1 MEDIK
6 INDLLNWINDKE
18 IKAIIG
24 DENIYFTD
32 NINKINHYGM
42 TQERNLMLTDKALY
56 NMKKKALKRRISYDL
71 LRGIT
76 YSKGCNEFV
85 VHGNVAEYDYQYISN
100 DKELIMCYISVF
112 YNKSV
117 KKPIKICEVQ
127 DKSLKNYVTGKK
139 EKKKD
144 VSFSKMDEKFLIDT
158 EEFVKQN
165 IKLVLKSGTSGGI
178 TNMSAEDKKK
188 RTNTIFSKHKTIKTV
203 GLEDFQ
209 IMKVLGRGSFGK
221 VCLVQYKPTK
231 EYYAMKSLKKD
242 VLLDQDQVES
252 TLLEKKILQTLDHP
266 FLVGMVFCFQTE
278 ERIYFVMPFVR
289 GGELFQ
295 HLRTAKFFK
304 EDKVRFYAASIGLAL
319 DYLHNKGIIY
329 RDIKP
334 ENILIGEDGYL
345 KLIDFGMAKIVKD
358 NEKATSF
365 CGTPEYL
372 APEIITGEGH
382 NRSADWWSF
391 GILIFEMLCGIPPF
405 YCENTEKMYDLITHA
420 ELRFPKR
427 IQLSDNSKDLLRKLL
442 IKKQNNRLG
451 AQNGFAEIKTHP
463 FFNGFSFEDLLAKK
477 IPPPFKPQ
485 LSGTLDVGNF
495 DEEFTSEDVVTSAI
509 PEKNLEFIKR
519 NQEQFNEFN
528 A

>member
-1 MEDIK
+1 MQGIK
-6 INDLLNWINDKE
+6 VNDMLNWANDKE
-18 IKAIIG
+18 ILSILKGETLYYCDSI
-24 DENIYFTD
+24 T
-32 NINKINHYGM
+32 KINHYGM
-42 TQERNLMLTDKALY
+42 SQERSIILTDKGLY
-56 NMKKKALKRRISYDL
+56 NMKKRTFRRKMPYNLI
-71 LRGIT
+71 RGVT
-76 YSKGCNEFV
+76 YSKLTYEFV
-85 VHGNVAEYDYQYISN
+85 VHGNDDEYDYNYISPDRN
-100 DKELIMCYISVF
+100 LIICLLAIF
-112 YNKSV
+112 YQNINF
-117 KKPIKICEVQ
+117 KPLKICEVQ
-127 DKSLKNYVTGKK
+127 EKSLKNYVTGKK

-144 VSFSKMDEKFLIDT
+144 NSFSRMDLKFLIDT
-158 EEFVKQN
+158 ADFINKN
-165 IKLVLKSGTSGGI
+165 ISEVSDGNKNVGG
-178 TNMSAEDKKK
+178 SKEDKK
-188 RTNTIFSKHKTIKTV
+188 RSNTIFSKHKTIKTV
-203 GLEDFQ
+203 SLEDFQ

-221 VCLVQYKPTK
+221 VTLVQYKQTG

-252 TLLEKKILQTLDHP
+252 TILEKKILQSLDHP

-295 HLRTAKFFK
+295 HLRTARYFP
-304 EDKVRFYAASIGLAL
+304 EEKVKFYAASIGLAL
-319 DYLHNKGIIY
+319 DYLHSKGIIY

-345 KLIDFGMAKIVKD
+345 KLIDFGMAKIIK
-358 NEKATSF
+358 NGEKATSF

-405 YCENTEKMYDLITHA
+405 YCENNEKMYELIMHA
-420 ELRFPKR
+420 ELKFPKK
-427 IQLSDNSKDLLRKLL
+427 IPISDNAKDLLRKLL

-451 AQNGFAEIKTHP
+451 AQKGFAEIRVHP
-463 FFNGFSFEDLLAKK
+463 FFSGFNFDALLAKK
-477 IPPPFKPQ
+477 IPPPFVPK
-485 LSGTLDVGNF
+485 LSSKLDVGNF

>member
-1 MEDIK
+1 MQGIK
-6 INDLLNWINDKE
+6 VNDMLNWANDKE
-18 IKAIIG
+18 ILSILKGETLYYCDSI
-24 DENIYFTD
+24 T
-32 NINKINHYGM
+32 KVNHYGM
-42 TQERNLMLTDKALY
+42 AQERSIILTDKALY
-56 NMKKKALKRRISYDL
+56 NMKKRTFRRKMPYSII
-71 LRGIT
+71 RGIT
-76 YSKGCNEFV
+76 YSKLTYEFV
-85 VHGNVAEYDYQYISN
+85 VHGNDDEYDYQYISPERN
-100 DKELIMCYISVF
+100 LIICLMAIF
-112 YNKSV
+112 YQNLNS
-117 KKPIKICEVQ
+117 KPLKICEVQ
-127 DKSLKNYVTGKK
+127 EKSLKAFVTGKK

-144 VSFSKMDEKFLIDT
+144 NSFSRMDTKFLIDT
-158 EEFVKQN
+158 QEFINKNIGEISDGKKQDN
-165 IKLVLKSGTSGGI
+165 GKD
-178 TNMSAEDKKK
+178 DKK
-188 RTNTIFSKHKTIKTV
+188 RSNTIFSKHQTIKTV
-203 GLEDFQ
+203 SLDDFQ
-209 IMKVLGRGSFGK
+209 VMKVLGRGSFGK
-221 VCLVQYKPTK
+221 VTLVQYKKTG

-252 TLLEKKILQTLDHP
+252 TILEKKILQSLDHP

-295 HLRTAKFFK
+295 HLRASKFFP
-304 EDKVRFYAASIGLAL
+304 EDKVKFYSASIGLAL
-319 DYLHNKGIIY
+319 DYLHSKGIIY

-345 KLIDFGMAKIVKD
+345 KLIDFGMAKIVK
-358 NEKATSF
+358 NGEKATSF

-382 NRSADWWSF
+382 NSSADWWSF

-405 YCENTEKMYDLITHA
+405 YCENNEKMYELIMHA
-420 ELRFPKR
+420 ELKFPKK
-427 IQLSDNSKDLLRKLL
+427 IPMSDEAKDLLKKLL

-451 AQNGFAEIKTHP
+451 AQNGFAEIRTHP
-463 FFNGFSFEDLLAKK
+463 FFSGFDFDSLLSKK
-477 IPPPFKPQ
+477 LTPPFIPK
-485 LSGTLDVGNF
+485 LSGKLDVGNF